1 MDVRILR
8 AVGVGTALYGLAVTA
23 RPGLLARPS
32 GLTDHRGEVAEHT
45 ATSLRPLAL
54 RDLAS
59 GAAMAFA
66 PTDSALR
73 TAALVRLASDFGDA
87 ALLSVTLPRERRV
100 KAVAVSVGWGALT
113 VAGLLRRSQHTRDSQ
128 HTQNSLPSGSRI
140 TTA

>member
-1 MDVRILR
+1 MNVRILR

-23 RPGLLARPS
+23 CPGLLARPS

-59 GAAMAFA
+59 GVAMALA

-73 TAALVRLASDFGDA
+73 TAAAVRLAADFADA
-87 ALLSVTLPRERRV
+87 ALLSVTLPRERRA
-100 KAVAVSVGWGALT
+100 KAVAVSVGWGSLT
-113 VAGLLRRSQHTRDSQ
+113 VAGLLV
-128 HTQNSLPSGSRI
+128 PGSHRPRHV
-140 TTA
+140 ASR